1 VAEVE
6 YVRALERGLAIF
18 QVFSARTPVLTV
30 SDVAKATGLTR
41 ATARRF
47 LHTLEQ
53 LEFVRRDERGAYSLT
68 PKVLSLG
75 HAYISSSGVGPI
87 ATPRINALA
96 AELRETVNVAT
107 FHDTY
112 YVIVARAESDRLL
125 TPAAPIG
132 STSPAHVSALGK
144 VLLAELPDNEL
155 DGYFARATLTR
166 FTSHTLTD
174 EQTLRAELAKVRAQ
188 GWAVSDQ
195 ELEEGLLSVGVPL
208 YRNGQVIA
216 ALNATSHTGRQTLAG
231 MIDDLL
237 PRLLDTAKSISEDL
251 ALTS

>member
-1 VAEVE
+1 
-6 YVRALERGLAIF
+6 
-18 QVFSARTPVLTV
+18 
-30 SDVAKATGLTR
+30 
-41 ATARRF
+41 
-47 LHTLEQ
+47 
-53 LEFVRRDERGAYSLT
+53 
-68 PKVLSLG
+68 
-75 HAYISSSGVGPI
+75 
-87 ATPRINALA
+87 
-96 AELRETVNVAT
+96 
-107 FHDTY
+107 
-112 YVIVARAESDRLL
+112 VIVARAESGRLL

-132 STSPAHVSALGK
+132 STLSAHVSALGK
-144 VLLAELPDNEL
+144 VLLAHLPDNEL

-174 EQTLRAELAKVRAQ
+174 KHTLRAQLAKVRAQ

-216 ALNATSHTGRQTLAG
+216 AMNATSHTGRQTLAG
-231 MIDDLL
+231 MIDHLL

>member
-1 VAEVE
+1 M
-6 YVRALERGLAIF
+6 
-18 QVFSARTPVLTV
+18 
-30 SDVAKATGLTR
+30 
-41 ATARRF
+41 
-47 LHTLEQ
+47 
-53 LEFVRRDERGAYSLT
+53 
-68 PKVLSLG
+68 
-75 HAYISSSGVGPI
+75 
-87 ATPRINALA
+87 
-96 AELRETVNVAT
+96 
-107 FHDTY
+107 
-112 YVIVARAESDRLL
+112 
-125 TPAAPIG
+125 
-132 STSPAHVSALGK
+132 
-144 VLLAELPDNEL
+144 
-155 DGYFARATLTR
+155 LTR